1 MVIALKSVAE
11 HLRDCRS
18 LLCSRPPVIVPT
30 LHATGLRLAEPVRA
44 AAPYPAFVASA
55 MDGYAVRSC
64 DLPGRLAV
72 VGDVPAGSVPQ
83 GAVAPGTAI
92 RVMTGAP
99 VPAGAD
105 AVVPIEDVRV
115 DGRMIEI
122 AVAIESGRHIRGV
135 GDDVRAG
142 DLVVGVGRTLGASQ
156 VAALAAHNVVEV
168 AVHPPPRV
176 AVISTGEELV
186 PFGSPPGNAQLVD
199 SNGPGLA
206 AAARAAGA
214 DVVSVS
220 HVGDDVDRLLAALGE
235 LPEVELVVTSG
246 GVSVGAYDVVKAALA
261 SQGIVFEA
269 VAMQPG
275 KPQAWGTLAL
285 GCAFLGLPGNP
296 VAALVSFELFGRA
309 ALGRER
315 TSTLA
320 RLVEPVVRSPKG
332 KRQYLR
338 GVVADGEVRPLN
350 GSQSHLVA
358 GLANANCLAVIGED
372 VESMPAGAV
381 VPVMLLGTE

>member
-1 MVIALKSVAE
+1 
-11 HLRDCRS
+11 
-18 LLCSRPPVIVPT
+18 
-30 LHATGLRLAEPVRA
+30 
-44 AAPYPAFVASA
+44 
-55 MDGYAVRSC
+55 
-64 DLPGRLAV
+64 
-72 VGDVPAGSVPQ
+72 
-83 GAVAPGTAI
+83 
-92 RVMTGAP
+92 
-99 VPAGAD
+99 
-105 AVVPIEDVRV
+105 
-115 DGRMIEI
+115 
-122 AVAIESGRHIRGV
+122 
-135 GDDVRAG
+135 
-142 DLVVGVGRTLGASQ
+142 
-156 VAALAAHNVVEV
+156 
-168 AVHPPPRV
+168 
-176 AVISTGEELV
+176 
-186 PFGSPPGNAQLVD
+186 
-199 SNGPGLA
+199 
-206 AAARAAGA
+206 
-214 DVVSVS
+214 
-220 HVGDDVDRLLAALGE
+220 
-235 LPEVELVVTSG
+235 
-246 GVSVGAYDVVKAALA
+246 LA